1 MRLVELFLKETSM
14 EDRAIISLAQAIYD
28 YLDKN
33 YNDGAAPAPKEFTE
47 KAGFDFDDEVDNY
60 NDVDDDSLGDIEEP
74 EEHEFDVGTIGEI
87 FNTPLEIL
95 NPIRIT
101 LLSDYGVGQRRR
113 KEVPD
118 EISKAP
124 NGENAIGLWYG
135 GNQEMVL
142 NMDYLGTNTM
152 KSVIAHELR
161 HALDDYKSEFKAN
174 EPGGRYST
182 PKKTEHRRNASE
194 PKSKEMSYLAEPA
207 EINARFIQV
216 LHAMVP
222 IIGRAA
228 KLDPARGK
236 QLVDRSFDKLMD
248 TYNISSLFPEKTASK
263 DYKRLLKRGVD
274 FIDKEMTHVKS
285 QQNNQK

>member
-1 MRLVELFLKETSM
+1 MQMRLVELFLKETSM

-33 YNDGAAPAPKEFTE
+33 YNDGAAPASKEVTE
-47 KAGFDFDDEVDNY
+47 KAGFDFEADNF
-60 NDVDDDSLGDIEEP
+60 DADDDSLGDIEEP
-74 EEHEFDVGTIGEI
+74 EEHEFDVGTIGQL
-87 FNTPLEIL
+87 FDTPLEIL
-95 NPIRIT
+95 NPVRIT
-101 LLSDYGVGQRRR
+101 LLSDYGIGQRRR
-113 KEVPD
+113 KEQPD
-118 EISKAP
+118 QIHKAP
-124 NGENAIGLWYG
+124 NGENAAGLWYG
-135 GNQEMVL
+135 GTQEMVL

-174 EPGGRYST
+174 EPGGRYSKA
-182 PKKTEHRRNASE
+182 KKKEHRKVTNDPYVGNIA
-194 PKSKEMSYLAEPA
+194 YLAEPA

-228 KLDPARGK
+228 KLEPEKGK
-236 QLVDRSFDKLMD
+236 QLINRSFQKLLD
-248 TYNISSLFPEKTASK
+248 TYSIGTLFPEKTASK

-274 FIDKEMTHVKS
+274 FIEKELAHVKS
-285 QQNNQK
+285 QYNSQK